1 MKEIYAIFGGNFDP
15 IHYGHIISAE
25 KLSREISIKKII
37 LLPNYG
43 PPHRSKTKTSIIDR
57 LKMIKF
63 AIKDNKLFTISYLE
77 TKKNTTFYTIET
89 LKKIRKKIGYLQ
101 PLCFIIGE
109 DNLNNL
115 NIWKDWKK
123 ILSLSHLLICPRI
136 HIKKSNPKLKKWI
149 SDHTTKNSNLLHKKP
164 FGFIFFSKMSMLNIS
179 STAIRKSYYEG
190 KSACGLLPSKI
201 DKYILSKNLYKIYNQ
216 N

>member
-15 IHYGHIISAE
+15 IHYGHITSAE
-25 KLSREISIKKII
+25 KLSHEISIKKII
-37 LLPNYG
+37 LLPNCG

-149 SDHTTKNSNLLHKKP
+149 SDHTTKNSNLLYKKP

-179 STAIRKSYYEG
+179 STAIRKIYYEG

>member
-1 MKEIYAIFGGNFDP
+1 MKEMYAIFGGNFDP
-15 IHYGHIISAE
+15 IHYGHITSAE
-25 KLSREISIKKII
+25 KLAEELSIKKII
-37 LLPNYG
+37 LLPNHG

-63 AIKDNKLFTISYLE
+63 AIKNNQLFKISYLE

-89 LKKIRKKIGYLQ
+89 LIKIRKKIGYLQ

-115 NIWKDWKK
+115 NIWKDWEK

-136 HIKKSNPKLKKWI
+136 HVKKNNSKLKKWI
-149 SDHTTKNSNLLHKKP
+149 VSHTVNNVNFLYKKP
-164 FGFIFFSKMSMLNIS
+164 FGFIFFSKISMINIS
-179 STAIRKSYYEG
+179 STEIRKNYYEG
-190 KSACGLLPSKI
+190 KSSYGLLPSKI
-201 DKYILSKNLYKIYNQ
+201 DKYILSKNLYKNL
-216 N
+216 